1 MSRLDEYEESRKNNF
16 NYLIEKKMDPYPY
29 VFNKTHSSID
39 IKDKYSHLQP
49 EEYANEEA
57 SYAGR
62 LLLLRNIGKIAFLDI
77 HDTFGKT
84 QVVAKEEVLSKED
97 FELISHLDTGDI
109 IGVTGKIFKTKRGEL
124 SIEAKNIVFLAKSF
138 LPLPDKFHGLTDP
151 EIKYRKRHIDLMT
164 NQEVKDKFIVK
175 AKIISIIRNLLEK
188 KGFIEVETP
197 LLQPLYGGA
206 NARPFVTESFVWKR
220 KLYLSIS
227 PELYLKRL
235 LVGGFEKVFTICK
248 NFRNEGVDK
257 SHNPEF
263 TMLELYEAYKDYNS
277 AMDLIE
283 EIYESVAIGLTG
295 TTKIT
300 YQDKEYDFQRPWKR
314 LTMKQALKDYAKV
327 DVNKLND
334 NELKALLEKTL
345 IKDKKVYLDAYQ
357 QTIGLQASS
366 NIQLDQ
372 EEYKRGLAIAELF
385 DALVEEHLSGPV
397 HIIDHPKETTPLC
410 KLHRDNKELI
420 ERDEPYLN
428 SMELANIYSELNDPL
443 LQEELMNQQ
452 QNQGRAKGEN
462 HPVDKDFIEALKYGM
477 PPAYGIGFG
486 VDRLVMI
493 FTNSPNIR
501 DIILFPLLKEENQ
514 PFAELASDSKP
525 EEEKK

>member
-1 MSRLDEYEESRKNNF
+1 
-16 NYLIEKKMDPYPY
+16 
-29 VFNKTHSSID
+29 
-39 IKDKYSHLQP
+39 
-49 EEYANEEA
+49 
-57 SYAGR
+57 
-62 LLLLRNIGKIAFLDI
+62 LLRNIGKIAFLDI

-97 FELISHLDTGDI
+97 FELISHLDTGDF
-109 IGVTGKIFKTKRGEL
+109 IGVTGKIFRTKRGEL
-124 SIEAKNIVFLAKSF
+124 SIEAKKITFLAKSF
-138 LPLPDKFHGLTDP
+138 LPLPDKFHGITDP

-164 NQEVKDKFIVK
+164 NPDVKEKFIIK
-175 AKIISIIRNLLEK
+175 ARIITIIREILEK

-263 TMLELYEAYKDYNS
+263 TMLEAYEAYKDYNS

-283 EIYESVAIGLTG
+283 EIYETIAIKLNG
-295 TTKIT
+295 TTKIV
-300 YQDKEYDFQRPWKR
+300 YQDKEYDLKRPWKR
-314 LTMKQALKDYAKV
+314 LTMKDALKEYAKIDV
-327 DVNKLND
+327 DKMND
-334 NELKALLEKTL
+334 DELKKLL
-345 IKDKKVYLDAYQ
+345 KDNKIVL
-357 QTIGLQASS
+357 
-366 NIQLDQ
+366 

-385 DALVEEHLSGPV
+385 GELVEEHLDGPV

-410 KLHRDNKELI
+410 KLHRIDKELI

-428 SMELANIYSELNDPL
+428 SMELGNIYSELNDPL
-443 LQEELMNQQ
+443 LQEELMMDQ

-462 HPVDKDFIEALKYGM
+462 HPVDKEFIEALKYGM
-477 PPAYGIGFG
+477 PPAYGVGFG
-486 VDRLVMI
+486 VDRLVML

-501 DIILFPLLKEENQ
+501 DIILFPLLKEE
-514 PFAELASDSKP
+514 D
-525 EEEKK
+525 EKQERK